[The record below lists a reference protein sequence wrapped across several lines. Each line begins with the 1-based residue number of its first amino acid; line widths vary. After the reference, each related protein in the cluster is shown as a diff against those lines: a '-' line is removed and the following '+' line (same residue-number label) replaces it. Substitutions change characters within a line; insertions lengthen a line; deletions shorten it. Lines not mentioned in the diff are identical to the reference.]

1 MDFKDYITIIEDYP
15 KEGIRFKDITTL
27 MQNGPVY
34 KSAIDEMT
42 AFASSRDIDVV
53 VGPEARGFVVGC
65 PIAYSLE
72 KAFVPVRKKGKLP
85 RETVDAD
92 YGLEYGEASLSIHKD
107 AILPGQNVLIT
118 DDLLA
123 TGGTV
128 NATVKLVE
136 ELGGRVAGMAFMIEL
151 LYLNGRESLS
161 EYDIYSLV
169 TFE

>member
-1 MDFKDYITIIEDYP
+1 MDFKEYITIIEDYP
-15 KEGIRFKDITTL
+15 KEGVRFKDITTL

-34 KSAIDEMT
+34 KQAIDEMT
-42 AFASSRDIDVV
+42 AFAANQDIDVV

-92 YGLEYGEASLSIHKD
+92 YGLEYGESSLSIHKD

-128 NATVKLVE
+128 EATVKLVE
-136 ELGGRVAGMAFMIEL
+136 ELGGNVAGMAFMIEL
-151 LYLNGRESLS
+151 LYLNGRENLS
-161 EYDIYSLV
+161 QYDIFSLV
-169 TFE
+169 AFE